1 MNAVES
7 EILLTRI
14 INETIK
20 LENLT
25 QEELVFSI
33 SKLAKMY
40 KSTMINASKTS
51 YNNDFQSVS
60 NELNICKLKIEE
72 FNAKIKNLT
81 GKLSKPLSLSERL
94 KGRLDLKKM
103 TTSS

>member
-7 EILLTRI
+7 EILLKRI
-14 INETIK
+14 INETVK
-20 LENLT
+20 LEELT

-33 SKLAKMY
+33 SKLAKLY
-40 KSTMINASKTS
+40 KGLIANSSKIT
-51 YNNDFQSVS
+51 YNNEFQSVT

-72 FNAKIKNLT
+72 SNLKIKNLT
-81 GKLSKPLSLSERL
+81 GKLSKPLTLSERL

-103 TTSS
+103 TSSS